1 MMASCLMCLDQ
12 ELLGG
17 CGRKLLLAGVAI
29 LPLQRLDDQSFADGL
44 GRNGDAH
51 LHAINQC
58 VDSLEIGLECAAGD
72 PGWLQTEAAL
82 GDLLAAPSAT
92 LTE

>member
-1 MMASCLMCLDQ
+1 MMASCENYLDQ

-17 CGRKLLLAGVAI
+17 GRKLLLAGVAI
-29 LPLQRLDDQSFADGL
+29 LPLQRLNDQSFADGL

-51 LHAINQC
+51 LHTVNHG
-58 VDSLEIGLECAAGD
+58 VDSLEIWLKCAAGD

-82 GDLLAAPSAT
+82 GNLLAAPSAT